1 MSLPLTAITT
11 LAWRN
16 LWRNHRRTLIILAA
30 IVIGVWAMIFMN
42 AMMRGMIDGMVQ
54 TGIASLPGHAQVH
67 HRVYLDD
74 PSVVNSIAAVTPAMQ
89 QALDNPD
96 IKAWSARVRV
106 PAIISSE
113 RDSRGVVLLGV
124 DPAQELGLGFDPED
138 LVNGR
143 FLDSVDDTGLVV
155 GASLLDK
162 LETVSGR
169 RVVLMSQD
177 PDNEVAER
185 GFRIVGVFN
194 ADTDAQE
201 ERFVYAGRAV
211 VQAML
216 KMDSQVSEIAVLGT
230 GYRDLDA
237 WLPQLRAALGA
248 NHQVKQWRELD
259 GYLDMAVNIQ
269 DGFVVILA
277 VIIFVV
283 LSFGLVNTMIMAV
296 FERIREIGLML
307 ALGMRPAT
315 ILWQIIIEG
324 LILLCLGLLL
334 GNGLALLSIAPLQSG
349 IDLSGIS
356 DAVEMAGMATT
367 LYPVLHINDML
378 LSSLVV
384 LVLGLLSTLLP
395 AWRASRFDPITA
407 LNKN

>member
-1 MSLPLTAITT
+1 
-11 LAWRN
+11 
-16 LWRNHRRTLIILAA
+16 
-30 IVIGVWAMIFMN
+30 MIFMN
-42 AMMRGMIDGMVQ
+42 AMMRGMIDGMVD
-54 TGIASLPGHAQVH
+54 TGITMLPGHAQVH
-67 HRVYLDD
+67 HRDYLDD
-74 PSVVNSIAAVTPAMQ
+74 PSVVNSIAALSPAAQ
-89 QALDNPD
+89 QALENPD
-96 IKAWSARVRV
+96 IEAWSARVRV

-113 RDSRGVVLLGV
+113 RDNRGVILLGV
-124 DPAQELGLGFDPED
+124 DPAQELGVGFDSTD
-138 LVNGR
+138 LLSGR
-143 FLDSVDDTGLVV
+143 FLESVDDTGLVV
-155 GASLLDK
+155 GASLLEK

-185 GFRIVGVFN
+185 GFRIVGVYE

-216 KMDSQVSEIAVLGT
+216 KMGPEVSEIAIVGN
-230 GYRDLDA
+230 GYRDLGA
-237 WLPQLRAALGA
+237 WLPELRAALTA
-248 NHQVKQWRELD
+248 DYQVKDWRELD
-259 GYLDMAVNIQ
+259 GYLEMAVNIQ

-283 LSFGLVNTMIMAV
+283 LSFGLVNTMVMAV

-315 ILWQIIIEG
+315 ILSQILLEG
-324 LILLCLGLLL
+324 LILLSIGLLL
-334 GNGLALLSIAPLQSG
+334 GNGLAVLSILPLQSG
-349 IDLSGIS
+349 IDLSGIA
-356 DAVEMAGMATT
+356 DAAEMAGMATT

-378 LSSLVV
+378 LSSVVV